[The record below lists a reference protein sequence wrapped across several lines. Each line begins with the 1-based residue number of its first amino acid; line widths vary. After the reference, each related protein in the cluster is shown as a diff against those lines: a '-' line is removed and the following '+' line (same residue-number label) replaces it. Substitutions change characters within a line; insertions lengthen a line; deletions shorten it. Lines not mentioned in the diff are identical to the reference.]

1 MQWLSSLA
9 LVISV
14 MLNLYLFRKTTGLS
28 KKINLLSEKLK
39 SVTEEYEFF
48 TKLALEQEESYNK
61 EVQETQQ
68 AILYSEEFVEAYKAY
83 YNNWEI
89 GEA

>member
-1 MQWLSSLA
+1 MLVLSIL
-9 LVISV
+9 
-14 MLNLYLFRKTTGLS
+14 LNLFLFHKTVQLS